1 MRNFILGIAV
11 GAIGLH
17 ILHRMGYMGATPPK
31 TQEEKD
37 AAVSDVMEEAKS
49 YGDALK
55 RQFDIVMPSDVVS
68 KRAEELG
75 KVFTQGRYSIDPT
88 REKAPLSI

>member
-1 MRNFILGIAV
+1 
-11 GAIGLH
+11 
-17 ILHRMGYMGATPPK
+17 
-31 TQEEKD
+31 
-37 AAVSDVMEEAKS
+37 MEEAKN

-75 KVFTQGRYSIDPT
+75 KVFTQGRYSIDVT

>member
-11 GAIGLH
+11 GAIGMH
-17 ILHRMGYMGATPPK
+17 ILHKMGYMGANPPK
-31 TQEEKD
+31 TQAEKD
-37 AAVSDVMEEAKS
+37 AAVSGVMEEAKN

-55 RQFDIVMPSDVVS
+55 RQFDIVMPSDMVS

-75 KVFTQGRYSIDPT
+75 KVFTQGRYSIDVT
-88 REKAPLSI
+88 KEKAPLSI